1 MLLSRREAIFKK
13 CLFGGSGK
21 RYELSFLQFSI
32 CFSVETQEMLND
44 RALNRRGSLLP
55 ILLSVALLI
64 IHTEHTTVVMSSVFT
79 LQEHQNTTS
88 NLT

>member
-1 MLLSRREAIFKK
+1 
-13 CLFGGSGK
+13 
-21 RYELSFLQFSI
+21 
-32 CFSVETQEMLND
+32 MLND

-64 IHTEHTTVVMSSVFT
+64 IHTQQFQVVMSSVFT

>member
-1 MLLSRREAIFKK
+1 
-13 CLFGGSGK
+13 
-21 RYELSFLQFSI
+21 
-32 CFSVETQEMLND
+32 MLND

-64 IHTEHTTVVMSSVFT
+64 IHTQQFQVVMSSSVFT